1 MSKKFYLLAGALLG
15 VIYLRGMFI
24 PLMDNDAA
32 HHANIALHMFSTGD
46 YTSLIDHGRD
56 YLDKPH
62 LHFWLAAL
70 SYHIFGVNSFA
81 YKFPSLLFS
90 ILGIYATY
98 RLGKLLYSK
107 ETGRLAACI
116 LATSFSFILAN
127 HDVRMDA
134 ILTSSIIFS
143 IWQLIAFT
151 RTFRWKNLILAS
163 IGLACGFSTK
173 GMIGIAMPGI
183 AVAAHILYERNWT
196 TLLQWKWV
204 LLPVFVL
211 VLISPV
217 LYCYYV
223 QFDLHPEKI
232 IRGQSAISGVKFIL
246 WSQNIERLEGEKF
259 GAVAQG
265 DPFFFLHTF
274 LWAFIP
280 WSLLTI
286 AAYWKRLKK
295 FIRNK
300 FRYSSHREFIT
311 FGTITIIFII
321 ISASNFKL
329 PHYLNILLP
338 LFSILLAGY
347 LTSPMRRRQQ
357 RDLFITQI
365 IQAGILLAGIIA
377 VVVWIFPLQNFLII
391 ALLLLPAILYFHFQ
405 PEATL
410 PQRVILLS
418 ISTALCCN
426 ILLSFHFY
434 PQLLKHQAGQSLADD
449 ILQLHI
455 DQNRLY
461 YLQDY
466 ERSNSLDFYS
476 ASLIADIPAQKLAAV
491 NRPLWICTGTNGK
504 AELDR
509 CHIPYTIMKQ
519 VYNYRVSKP
528 KGSFLDPESRAS
540 QLKYFYILSIDHKR
554 HMSNTD

>member
-15 VIYLRGMFI
+15 VIYLRGLFI

-32 HHANIALHMFSTGD
+32 HHANIALHMFCTGD
-46 YTSLIDHGRD
+46 YASLIDHGHD

-107 ETGRLAACI
+107 ETGRLAAFI

-143 IWQLIAFT
+143 IWQLIVFT
-151 RTFRWKNLILAS
+151 RTHRLKNLILAS
-163 IGLACGFSTK
+163 IALACGFSTK

-183 AVAAHILYERNWT
+183 AVAIHILYERNWT
-196 TLLQWKWV
+196 TLFHWKWV

-211 VLISPV
+211 ILVSPV
-217 LYCYYV
+217 LYCYYL

-246 WSQNIERLEGEKF
+246 WSQNVERLEGEKF

-295 FIRNK
+295 FIRKK
-300 FRYSSHREFIT
+300 FRYSTHREFIT
-311 FGTITIIFII
+311 FGTVTIIFII

-347 LTSPMRRRQQ
+347 LTSPLRRRQQ

-365 IQAGILLAGIIA
+365 IQASILIIGMM
-377 VVVWIFPLQNFLII
+377 VMMLWIFPIQNFLLIP
-391 ALLLLPAILYFHFQ
+391 LLLLPGILYFHFQ
-405 PEATL
+405 QEATTQ
-410 PQRVILLS
+410 QRVVMLS
-418 ISTALCCN
+418 ICTALFCN
-426 ILLSFHFY
+426 TLLSFHFY
-434 PQLLKHQAGQSLADD
+434 PQLLTHQAGQTLADD
-449 ILQLHI
+449 IHQLHI
-455 DQNRLY
+455 GPNRLY

-466 ERSNSLDFYS
+466 EHSNSLDFYS
-476 ASLIADIPAQKLAAV
+476 ASLITDIPAKKLSTLNHPV
-491 NRPLWICTGTNGK
+491 WICTGPNGK

-509 CHIPYTIMKQ
+509 CGIPYTVTKQ

-540 QLKYFYILSIDHKR
+540 QLKQFYVLVVR
-554 HMSNTD
+554 P

>member
-1 MSKKFYLLAGALLG
+1 MSKKFYWLAGALLG
-15 VIYLRGMFI
+15 VIYLRGLFI

-32 HHANIALHMFSTGD
+32 HHANIALHMFCTGD
-46 YTSLIDHGRD
+46 YVSLIDQGRD

-107 ETGRLAACI
+107 ETGRLAAFI

-134 ILTSSIIFS
+134 ILTSSVIFS

-151 RTFRWKNLILAS
+151 KTLRWKNMMLAS

-196 TLLQWKWV
+196 ILYHWKWM

-211 VLISPV
+211 MLISPV
-217 LYCYYV
+217 LYCYYL
-223 QFDLHPEKI
+223 QFDLHPEKF
-232 IRGQSAISGVKFIL
+232 IRGRSGISGVRFIL

-295 FIRNK
+295 FIRK
-300 FRYSSHREFIT
+300 RFRYSSQREFIT
-311 FGTITIIFII
+311 FGTITIVFII

-347 LTSPMRRRQQ
+347 LTSTLRRRPQ
-357 RDLFITQI
+357 RDLFITQL
-365 IQAGILLAGIIA
+365 IQAGILLIGMIA
-377 VVVWIFPLQNFLII
+377 LTLWVFPLQNFLLIP
-391 ALLLLPAILYFHFQ
+391 LLLLPGILYFHFQ
-405 PEATL
+405 QEAIL
-410 PQRVILLS
+410 QQRVVMLS
-418 ISTALCCN
+418 ICTALFCN
-426 ILLSFHFY
+426 TLLSFHFY
-434 PQLLKHQAGQSLADD
+434 PQLLTHQAGQTLAED

-455 DQNRLY
+455 DRNKLY
-461 YLQDY
+461 YLQDF
-466 ERSNSLDFYS
+466 EHSNSLDFYS
-476 ASLIADIPAQKLAAV
+476 ASLIADIPAQKLSTITQPV
-491 NRPLWICTGTNGK
+491 WICTGANGK

-509 CHIPYTIMKQ
+509 CHIPYTITRQ

-528 KGSFLDPESRAS
+528 KGSFLDPDSRAS
-540 QLKYFYILSIDHKR
+540 QLKHLYILAISR
-554 HMSNTD
+554 

>member
-1 MSKKFYLLAGALLG
+1 MSKKFYLLAGALLV
-15 VIYLRGMFI
+15 VIYLRGLFI

-32 HHANIALHMFSTGD
+32 HHANIALHMFCTGD
-46 YTSLIDHGRD
+46 YISLIDQGHD

-62 LHFWLAAL
+62 LHFWLTAL

-81 YKFPSLLFS
+81 YKLPSLLFS

-98 RLGKLLYSK
+98 RLGKLLYTK

-151 RTFRWKNLILAS
+151 QTLRWKNLILAS

-183 AVAAHILYERNWT
+183 AVAVHILYQRNWT
-196 TLLQWKWV
+196 ILFQWKWV
-204 LLPVFVL
+204 LLPVFVFAC
-211 VLISPV
+211 ISPV
-217 LYCYYV
+217 LYCYYL

-232 IRGQSAISGVKFIL
+232 VRGHSAISGVRFIL

-259 GAVAQG
+259 GAVAQE

-295 FIRNK
+295 FIRKK
-300 FRYSSHREFIT
+300 FRYSVQREFIT

-338 LFSILLAGY
+338 LFSIMLAGY
-347 LTSPMRRRQQ
+347 LTSSLRRRQQ

-365 IQAGILLAGIIA
+365 IQAGILFIGMII
-377 VVVWIFPLQNFLII
+377 VIVWIFPLQNFLVIV
-391 ALLLLPAILYFHFQ
+391 LLSLPAILYFYFQ
-405 PEATL
+405 SEATL
-410 PQRVILLS
+410 PQRVGMLS
-418 ISTALCCN
+418 ISTALFCN
-426 ILLSFHFY
+426 IILSFHFY
-434 PQLLKHQAGQSLADD
+434 PQLLTHQAGQSLAND
-449 ILQLHI
+449 IHLLHL
-455 DQNRLY
+455 DRSRLY

-466 ERSNSLDFYS
+466 ERCNSLDFYS
-476 ASLIADIPAQKLAAV
+476 ASLIADIPAERLSAL
-491 NRPLWICTGTNGK
+491 NHPIWICTGPNGK

-509 CHIPYTIMKQ
+509 HHIPYTIAKQ

-528 KGSFLDPESRAS
+528 KGSFLDRDKRAS
-540 QLKYFYILSIDHKR
+540 QLNQFYLLAIE
-554 HMSNTD
+554 

>member
-1 MSKKFYLLAGALLG
+1 MSKNFYRLAGALLG
-15 VIYLRGMFI
+15 VVYLRGLFI

-32 HHANIALHMFSTGD
+32 HHANIALHMFCTGD
-46 YTSLIDHGRD
+46 YVSLIDQGRD

-107 ETGRLAACI
+107 ETGRLAAFI

-134 ILTSSIIFS
+134 ILTSSVIFS

-151 RTFRWKNLILAS
+151 KTLRWKNLMLAS

-173 GMIGIAMPGI
+173 GMIGVVMPGI
-183 AVAAHILYERNWT
+183 AVATHILYERNWT
-196 TLLQWKWV
+196 ILYHWKWM

-211 VLISPV
+211 MLIGPV
-217 LYCYYV
+217 LYCYYL
-223 QFDLHPEKI
+223 QFDLHPEKFV
-232 IRGQSAISGVKFIL
+232 RGHAAISGVRFIL

-295 FIRNK
+295 FIRK
-300 FRYSSHREFIT
+300 RFRYSSQREFIT

-347 LTSPMRRRQQ
+347 LTSTLRRRPQ

-365 IQAGILLAGIIA
+365 IQAGLLLIGMIA
-377 VVVWIFPLQNFLII
+377 LTLWVFPLQNFLVIP
-391 ALLLLPAILYFHFQ
+391 LLLLPGILYFHFQ
-405 PEATL
+405 QEATL
-410 PQRVILLS
+410 QQRVVMLS
-418 ISTALCCN
+418 ICTALFCN
-426 ILLSFHFY
+426 TLLSFHFY
-434 PQLLKHQAGQSLADD
+434 PQLLTHQAGKTLAED
-449 ILQLHI
+449 ILQLPI
-455 DQNRLY
+455 DRNKLY

-466 ERSNSLDFYS
+466 EHSNSLDFYS
-476 ASLIADIPAQKLAAV
+476 VSLIADISAQKLSTIRQPV
-491 NRPLWICTGTNGK
+491 WICTGVNGK

-509 CHIPYTIMKQ
+509 CHIPYTITRQ

-528 KGSFLDPESRAS
+528 KGSFLDPDSRAS
-540 QLKYFYILSIDHKR
+540 QLKHFYVLEISR
-554 HMSNTD
+554 

>member
-15 VIYLRGMFI
+15 VIYLRGLFI

-32 HHANIALHMFSTGD
+32 HHANIALHMFCTGN
-46 YTSLIDHGRD
+46 YVSLVDHGQE

-70 SYHIFGVNSFA
+70 SYHIFGVSTFA

-107 ETGRLAACI
+107 ETGRLAAFI

-151 RTFRWKNLILAS
+151 KTLRWKNLILAS
-163 IGLACGFSTK
+163 TGLAIGFSTK

-196 TLLQWKWV
+196 TLFHWKWM
-204 LLPVFVL
+204 LLPVFIL
-211 VLISPV
+211 ILISPV
-217 LYCYYV
+217 LYCYYL

-232 IRGQSAISGVKFIL
+232 VRGQSAISGVRFIL

-295 FIRNK
+295 FIRKK

-311 FGTITIIFII
+311 FGTVTIIFII

-347 LTSPMRRRQQ
+347 LTSPIRRRQQ
-357 RDLFITQI
+357 RDLFITQV
-365 IQAGILLAGIIA
+365 IQAGILLIGMMVMIL
-377 VVVWIFPLQNFLII
+377 WIFPLQNFLIMP
-391 ALLLLPAILYFHFQ
+391 LLFLPVILYFHFQ

-410 PQRVILLS
+410 PQRVVMLS
-418 ISTALCCN
+418 ICTALFCN

-434 PQLLKHQAGQSLADD
+434 PQLLTHQAGQTLAND
-449 ILQLHI
+449 IHKSPI
-455 DQNRLY
+455 DRKKLY

-466 ERSNSLDFYS
+466 EHSNSLDFYS
-476 ASLIADIPAQKLAAV
+476 ASLIADIPAQKLLAV
-491 NRPLWICTGTNGK
+491 RHPVWICTGTNGK
-504 AELDR
+504 TELDR
-509 CHIPYTIMKQ
+509 CAIKYTIVKQ

-528 KGSFLDPESRAS
+528 KGSFLDPESRPS
-540 QLKYFYILSIDHKR
+540 QLKHFYVLAIE
-554 HMSNTD
+554 

>member
-1 MSKKFYLLAGALLG
+1 MSKKFYLLAGALLV
-15 VIYLRGMFI
+15 VIYLRGLFI

-32 HHANIALHMFSTGD
+32 HHANIALHMFCTGD
-46 YTSLIDHGRD
+46 YISLIDQGHD

-62 LHFWLAAL
+62 LHFWLTAL

-81 YKFPSLLFS
+81 YKLPSLLFS

-98 RLGKLLYSK
+98 RLGKLLYTK

-151 RTFRWKNLILAS
+151 QTLRWKNLILAS

-183 AVAAHILYERNWT
+183 AVAVHILYQRNWT
-196 TLLQWKWV
+196 ILFQWKWV
-204 LLPVFVL
+204 LLPVFVFAC
-211 VLISPV
+211 ISPV
-217 LYCYYV
+217 LYCYYL

-232 IRGQSAISGVKFIL
+232 VRGHSAISGVRFIL

-259 GAVAQG
+259 GAVAQE

-295 FIRNK
+295 FIRKK
-300 FRYSSHREFIT
+300 FRYSVQREFIT

-338 LFSILLAGY
+338 LFSIMLAGY
-347 LTSPMRRRQQ
+347 LTSSLRRRQQ

-365 IQAGILLAGIIA
+365 IQAGILFIGMII
-377 VVVWIFPLQNFLII
+377 VIVWIFPLQNFLVIV
-391 ALLLLPAILYFHFQ
+391 LLSLPAILYFYFQ
-405 PEATL
+405 SEATL
-410 PQRVILLS
+410 PQRVGMLS
-418 ISTALCCN
+418 ISTALFCN
-426 ILLSFHFY
+426 IILSFHFY
-434 PQLLKHQAGQSLADD
+434 PQLLTHQAGQSLAND
-449 ILQLHI
+449 IHLLHL
-455 DQNRLY
+455 DRSRLY

-466 ERSNSLDFYS
+466 ERCNSLDFYS
-476 ASLIADIPAQKLAAV
+476 ASLIADIPAERLSAL
-491 NRPLWICTGTNGK
+491 NHPIWICTGPNGK

-509 CHIPYTIMKQ
+509 HHIPYTIAKQ

-528 KGSFLDPESRAS
+528 KGSFLDPDKRAS
-540 QLKYFYILSIDHKR
+540 QLNQFYLLAIE
-554 HMSNTD
+554 

>member
-1 MSKKFYLLAGALLG
+1 MSKNFYRLAGALLG
-15 VIYLRGMFI
+15 VVYLRGLFI

-32 HHANIALHMFSTGD
+32 HHANIALHMFCTGD
-46 YTSLIDHGRD
+46 YVSLIDQGRD

-107 ETGRLAACI
+107 ETGRLAAFI

-134 ILTSSIIFS
+134 ILTSSVIFS

-151 RTFRWKNLILAS
+151 KTLRWKNLMLAS

-173 GMIGIAMPGI
+173 GMIGVVMPGI
-183 AVAAHILYERNWT
+183 AVATHILYERNWT
-196 TLLQWKWV
+196 ILYHWKWM

-211 VLISPV
+211 MLIGPV
-217 LYCYYV
+217 LYCYYL
-223 QFDLHPEKI
+223 QFDLHPEKFV
-232 IRGQSAISGVKFIL
+232 RGHAAISGVRFIL

-295 FIRNK
+295 FIRK
-300 FRYSSHREFIT
+300 RFRYSSQREFIT

-347 LTSPMRRRQQ
+347 LTSTLRRRPQ
-357 RDLFITQI
+357 RDFFITQI
-365 IQAGILLAGIIA
+365 IQAGLLLIGMIA
-377 VVVWIFPLQNFLII
+377 LTLWVFPLQNFLVIP
-391 ALLLLPAILYFHFQ
+391 LLLLPGILYFHFQ
-405 PEATL
+405 QEATL
-410 PQRVILLS
+410 QQRVVMLS
-418 ISTALCCN
+418 ICTALFCN
-426 ILLSFHFY
+426 TLLSFHFY
-434 PQLLKHQAGQSLADD
+434 PQLLTHQAGKTLAED
-449 ILQLHI
+449 ILQLPI
-455 DQNRLY
+455 DRNKLY

-466 ERSNSLDFYS
+466 EHSNSLDFYS
-476 ASLIADIPAQKLAAV
+476 ASLIADISAQKLSTIRQPV
-491 NRPLWICTGTNGK
+491 WICTGVNGK

-509 CHIPYTIMKQ
+509 CHIPYTITRQ

-528 KGSFLDPESRAS
+528 KGSFLDPDSRAS
-540 QLKYFYILSIDHKR
+540 QLKHFYVLAISR
-554 HMSNTD
+554 

>member
-1 MSKKFYLLAGALLG
+1 MSKNFYRLAGALLG
-15 VIYLRGMFI
+15 VVYLRGLFI

-32 HHANIALHMFSTGD
+32 HHANIALHMFCTGD
-46 YTSLIDHGRD
+46 YVSLIDQGRD

-107 ETGRLAACI
+107 ETGRLAAFI

-134 ILTSSIIFS
+134 ILTSSVIFS

-151 RTFRWKNLILAS
+151 KTLRWKNLMLAS

-173 GMIGIAMPGI
+173 GMIGIVMPGI
-183 AVAAHILYERNWT
+183 AVATHILYERNWT
-196 TLLQWKWV
+196 ILYHWKWM

-211 VLISPV
+211 MLIGPV
-217 LYCYYV
+217 LYCYYL
-223 QFDLHPEKI
+223 QFDLHPEKFV
-232 IRGQSAISGVKFIL
+232 RGHAAISGVRFIL

-295 FIRNK
+295 FIRK
-300 FRYSSHREFIT
+300 RFRYSSQREFIT

-347 LTSPMRRRQQ
+347 LTSTLRRRPQ

-365 IQAGILLAGIIA
+365 IQAGLLLIGMIA
-377 VVVWIFPLQNFLII
+377 LTLWVFPLQNFLVIP
-391 ALLLLPAILYFHFQ
+391 LLLLPGILYFHFQ
-405 PEATL
+405 QEATL
-410 PQRVILLS
+410 QQRVVMLS
-418 ISTALCCN
+418 ICTALFCN
-426 ILLSFHFY
+426 TLLSFHFY
-434 PQLLKHQAGQSLADD
+434 PQLLTHQAGKTLAED
-449 ILQLHI
+449 ILQLPI
-455 DQNRLY
+455 DRNKLY

-466 ERSNSLDFYS
+466 EHSNSLDFYS
-476 ASLIADIPAQKLAAV
+476 ASLIADISVQKLSTIRQPV
-491 NRPLWICTGTNGK
+491 WICTGVNGK

-509 CHIPYTIMKQ
+509 CHIPYTITRQ

-528 KGSFLDPESRAS
+528 KGSFLDPDSRAS
-540 QLKYFYILSIDHKR
+540 QLKHFYVLAISR
-554 HMSNTD
+554 

>member
-1 MSKKFYLLAGALLG
+1 MSKNFYRLAGALLG
-15 VIYLRGMFI
+15 VVYLRGLFI

-32 HHANIALHMFSTGD
+32 HHANIALHMFCTGD
-46 YTSLIDHGRD
+46 YVSLIDQGCD

-107 ETGRLAACI
+107 ETGRLAAFI

-134 ILTSSIIFS
+134 ILTSSVIFS

-151 RTFRWKNLILAS
+151 KTLRWKNLMLAS

-173 GMIGIAMPGI
+173 GMIGIVMPGI
-183 AVAAHILYERNWT
+183 AVATHILYERNWT
-196 TLLQWKWV
+196 ILYHWKWM

-211 VLISPV
+211 MLIGPV
-217 LYCYYV
+217 LYCYYL
-223 QFDLHPEKI
+223 QFDLHPEKFV
-232 IRGQSAISGVKFIL
+232 RGHAAISGVRFIL

-295 FIRNK
+295 FIRK
-300 FRYSSHREFIT
+300 RFRYSSQREFIT

-347 LTSPMRRRQQ
+347 LTSTLRRRPQ

-365 IQAGILLAGIIA
+365 IQAGLLLIGMIA
-377 VVVWIFPLQNFLII
+377 LTLWVFPLQNFLVIP
-391 ALLLLPAILYFHFQ
+391 LLLLPGILYFHFQ
-405 PEATL
+405 QEATL
-410 PQRVILLS
+410 QQRVVMLS
-418 ISTALCCN
+418 ICTALFCN
-426 ILLSFHFY
+426 TLLSFHFY
-434 PQLLKHQAGQSLADD
+434 PQLLTHQAGKTLAED
-449 ILQLHI
+449 ILQLPI
-455 DQNRLY
+455 DRNKLY

-466 ERSNSLDFYS
+466 EHSNSLDFYS
-476 ASLIADIPAQKLAAV
+476 ASLIADISAQKLSTIRQPV
-491 NRPLWICTGTNGK
+491 WICTGVNGK

-509 CHIPYTIMKQ
+509 CHIPYTITRQ

-528 KGSFLDPESRAS
+528 KGSFLDPDSRAS
-540 QLKYFYILSIDHKR
+540 QLKHFYVLAISR
-554 HMSNTD
+554 

>member
-1 MSKKFYLLAGALLG
+1 MSKKFILLAGALLAA
-15 VIYLRGMFI
+15 IYLRGLFI

-32 HHANIALHMFSTGD
+32 HHANIALHMFCTGD
-46 YTSLIDHGRD
+46 YVSLIDQGHD

-151 RTFRWKNLILAS
+151 RTLRWKNLVLAS
-163 IGLACGFSTK
+163 VGLACGFSTK

-183 AVAAHILYERNWT
+183 AVAVHILYERNWT
-196 TLLQWKWV
+196 TLLQWRWM
-204 LLPVFVL
+204 LLPVLVL
-211 VLISPV
+211 ILISPV
-217 LYCYYV
+217 LYCYYM
-223 QFDLHPEKI
+223 QFDLHPEKF
-232 IRGQSAISGVKFIL
+232 IRGHSAISGVRFIL
-246 WSQNIERLEGEKF
+246 WSQNIERLEGERF

-295 FIRNK
+295 FIRKK
-300 FRYSSHREFIT
+300 FRYSSQREFIT
-311 FGTITIIFII
+311 FGTVTIIFAI

-338 LFSILLAGY
+338 LFSILLAGC
-347 LTSPMRRRQQ
+347 LTSPLRRKLQ

-365 IQAGILLAGIIA
+365 IQAGILLVGVTVMA
-377 VVVWIFPLQNFLII
+377 VWIFPLQNFLLIT
-391 ALLLLPAILYFHFQ
+391 LLFLPGILYFYFQ
-405 PEATL
+405 QEATVQ
-410 PQRVILLS
+410 QRVVMLS
-418 ISTALCCN
+418 ICTALFCN
-426 ILLSFHFY
+426 IFLSFHFY
-434 PQLLKHQAGQSLADD
+434 PQLLTYQAGQTLADE
-449 ILQLHI
+449 IRHLPI
-455 DQNRLY
+455 DRNRLY
-461 YLQDY
+461 YLQGY
-466 ERSNSLDFYS
+466 ERSNSLEFYS
-476 ASLIADIPAQKLAAV
+476 ASLIATIPTEKLATL
-491 NRPLWICTGTNGK
+491 NHSIWICTGETGK

-509 CHIPYTIMKQ
+509 CHIPYTITKQ

-528 KGSFLDPESRAS
+528 KGSFLDPESRRS
-540 QLKYFYILSIDHKR
+540 QLKHLYILAI
-554 HMSNTD
+554 SN

>member
-15 VIYLRGMFI
+15 VIYLRGLFI

-32 HHANIALHMFSTGD
+32 HHANIALHMFRTGD
-46 YTSLIDHGRD
+46 YASLIDQGRD

-62 LHFWLAAL
+62 LHFWLAAW

-107 ETGRLAACI
+107 EAGRLAAFI

-151 RTFRWKNLILAS
+151 RTLRSKNLVLAGV
-163 IGLACGFSTK
+163 GLACGFSTK

-183 AVAAHILYERNWT
+183 AVAVHILYERNWT
-196 TLLQWKWV
+196 TLLQWRWM
-204 LLPVFVL
+204 LLPVLVL
-211 VLISPV
+211 ILISPV
-217 LYCYYV
+217 LYCYYI

-232 IRGQSAISGVKFIL
+232 VRGQSTISGVRFIL
-246 WSQNIERLEGEKF
+246 WSQNTERLAGEKF

-295 FIRNK
+295 FIRKK
-300 FRYSSHREFIT
+300 FRYSSQREFIT
-311 FGTITIIFII
+311 FGTVTIIFII

-329 PHYLNILLP
+329 PHYLNILFP

-347 LTSPMRRRQQ
+347 LTSSLRRRQQ

-365 IQAGILLAGIIA
+365 IQAGILLIGMT
-377 VVVWIFPLQNFLII
+377 VLMMWIFPLQNFLVIP
-391 ALLLLPAILYFHFQ
+391 LLLLPGILYFHFQ
-405 PEATL
+405 QEATVQ
-410 PQRVILLS
+410 QRVVMLS
-418 ISTALCCN
+418 ICMALFCN
-426 ILLSFHFY
+426 TLLSFHFY
-434 PQLLKHQAGQSLADD
+434 PQLLTCQAGETLAKD
-449 ILQLHI
+449 ILPLHI
-455 DQNRLY
+455 DRSRLY
-461 YLQDY
+461 YLEDY

-476 ASLIADIPAQKLAAV
+476 ASLLADIPVQKLTTIKH
-491 NRPLWICTGTNGK
+491 PIWICTGANGK

-509 CHIPYTIMKQ
+509 CGIRYSITKQ

-528 KGSFLDPESRAS
+528 KGSFLDPKSRAS
-540 QLKYFYILSIDHKR
+540 QLKYFYVLAIE
-554 HMSNTD
+554 

>member
-1 MSKKFYLLAGALLG
+1 MSKKFILLAGALLAA
-15 VIYLRGMFI
+15 IYLRGLFI

-32 HHANIALHMFSTGD
+32 HHANIALHMFCTGD
-46 YTSLIDHGRD
+46 YVSLIDQGHD

-62 LHFWLAAL
+62 LHFWLAAV

-81 YKFPSLLFS
+81 YKFPSLLFT

-98 RLGKLLYSK
+98 WLGKLLYSK

-151 RTFRWKNLILAS
+151 KTLRWKNLILAS
-163 IGLACGFSTK
+163 IGLACGVSTK

-183 AVAAHILYERNWT
+183 AVAAHILYERNVT
-196 TLLQWKWV
+196 ILSHWKWM

-211 VLISPV
+211 ILISPV
-217 LYCYYV
+217 LYCYYI
-223 QFDLHPEKI
+223 QFDLHPEKF
-232 IRGQSAISGVKFIL
+232 IRGHSAISGVRFIL
-246 WSQNIERLEGEKF
+246 WSQNIERLEGERF
-259 GAVAQG
+259 GAVAQGG

-295 FIRNK
+295 FIRKK
-300 FRYSSHREFIT
+300 FRYSSQREFIT
-311 FGTITIIFII
+311 FGTVTIIFAI

-338 LFSILLAGY
+338 LFSILLAGC
-347 LTSPMRRRQQ
+347 LTSPLRRKLQ

-365 IQAGILLAGIIA
+365 IQAGILFVGLVAMA
-377 VVVWIFPLQNFLII
+377 VWIFPLQNFLLIP
-391 ALLLLPAILYFHFQ
+391 LLLLPGILYFHFQ
-405 PEATL
+405 QEATVQ
-410 PQRVILLS
+410 QRVIMIS
-418 ISTALCCN
+418 ICTALFCN
-426 ILLSFHFY
+426 IFLSFHFY
-434 PQLLKHQAGQSLADD
+434 PQLLTYQGGQMLADE
-449 ILQLHI
+449 IRQLRI
-455 DQNRLY
+455 DKNRLY
-461 YLQDY
+461 YLQGC
-466 ERSNSLDFYS
+466 ERSNSLEFYS
-476 ASLIADIPAQKLAAV
+476 ASLIATIPTEKLATI
-491 NRPLWICTGTNGK
+491 NHSIWICTGENGK

-509 CHIPYTIMKQ
+509 CHIPYTITKQ

-528 KGSFLDPESRAS
+528 KGSFLAPESRRS
-540 QLKYFYILSIDHKR
+540 QLKHLYILAI
-554 HMSNTD
+554 SN

>member
-15 VIYLRGMFI
+15 VIYLRGLFI

-32 HHANIALHMFSTGD
+32 HHANIALHMFCSGD
-46 YTSLIDHGRD
+46 YVSLIDHGQA

-70 SYHIFGVNSFA
+70 SYHIFGVNTFA

-98 RLGKLLYSK
+98 RLGKSLYSK
-107 ETGRLAACI
+107 ETGRLAAFI

-151 RTFRWKNLILAS
+151 KTLRWKNLLLAS
-163 IGLACGFSTK
+163 VGLSVGFSTK

-196 TLLQWKWV
+196 TLFHWKWMV
-204 LLPVFVL
+204 LPIFILI
-211 VLISPV
+211 LISPV

-232 IRGQSAISGVKFIL
+232 VRGQSAISGVKFIL
-246 WSQNIERLEGEKF
+246 WSQNVERLKGEKF
-259 GAVAQG
+259 GAAAQG

-286 AAYWKRLKK
+286 TAYWKRLKK
-295 FIRNK
+295 FIRKK
-300 FRYSSHREFIT
+300 FRYSSQREFLT

-347 LTSPMRRRQQ
+347 LTSTLRRRQQ

-365 IQAGILLAGIIA
+365 IQAGILWIGMMVIML
-377 VVVWIFPLQNFLII
+377 WIFPLQNFLVIP
-391 ALLLLPAILYFHFQ
+391 LLLFPAILYFYFQ
-405 PEATL
+405 TEATL
-410 PQRVILLS
+410 PQRVVILS
-418 ISTALCCN
+418 ICTALFCN

-434 PQLLKHQAGQSLADD
+434 PQLLTHQAGQTLAND
-449 ILQLHI
+449 IHESSI
-455 DQNRLY
+455 DQNKLY

-466 ERSNSLDFYS
+466 EHSNSLDFYT
-476 ASLIADIPAQKLAAV
+476 ASLITDIPAQHLSVVTK
-491 NRPLWICTGTNGK
+491 PIWICTGTNGK
-504 AELDR
+504 TELDR
-509 CHIPYTIMKQ
+509 CSIKYTIIKQ

-528 KGSFLDPESRAS
+528 KGSFLDPESRSS
-540 QLKYFYILSIDHKR
+540 QLKHFYVLAIE
-554 HMSNTD
+554 

>member
-1 MSKKFYLLAGALLG
+1 MSKNFYRLAGALLG
-15 VIYLRGMFI
+15 VVYLRGLFI

-32 HHANIALHMFSTGD
+32 HHANIALHMFCTGD
-46 YTSLIDHGRD
+46 YVSLIDQGRD

-107 ETGRLAACI
+107 ETDRLAAFI

-134 ILTSSIIFS
+134 ILTSSVIFS

-151 RTFRWKNLILAS
+151 KTLRWKNLMLAS

-173 GMIGIAMPGI
+173 GMIGVVMPGI
-183 AVAAHILYERNWT
+183 AVATHILYERNWT
-196 TLLQWKWV
+196 ILYHWKWM

-211 VLISPV
+211 MLIGPV
-217 LYCYYV
+217 LYCYYL
-223 QFDLHPEKI
+223 QFDLHPEKFV
-232 IRGQSAISGVKFIL
+232 RGHAAISGVRFIL

-295 FIRNK
+295 FIRK
-300 FRYSSHREFIT
+300 RFRYSSQREFIT

-347 LTSPMRRRQQ
+347 LTSTLRRRPQ

-365 IQAGILLAGIIA
+365 IQAGLLLIGMIA
-377 VVVWIFPLQNFLII
+377 LTLWVFPLQNFLVIP
-391 ALLLLPAILYFHFQ
+391 LLLLPGILYFHFQ
-405 PEATL
+405 QEATL
-410 PQRVILLS
+410 QQRVVMLS
-418 ISTALCCN
+418 ICTALFCN
-426 ILLSFHFY
+426 TLLSFHFY
-434 PQLLKHQAGQSLADD
+434 PQLLTHQAGKTLAED
-449 ILQLHI
+449 ILQLPI
-455 DQNRLY
+455 DRNKLY

-466 ERSNSLDFYS
+466 EHSNSLDFYS
-476 ASLIADIPAQKLAAV
+476 ASLIADISAQKLSTIRQPV
-491 NRPLWICTGTNGK
+491 WICTGVNGK

-509 CHIPYTIMKQ
+509 CHIPYTITRQ

-528 KGSFLDPESRAS
+528 KGRFLDPDSRAS
-540 QLKYFYILSIDHKR
+540 QLKHFYVLAISR
-554 HMSNTD
+554 

>member
-1 MSKKFYLLAGALLG
+1 MSKNFYRLAGALLG
-15 VIYLRGMFI
+15 VVYLRGLFI

-32 HHANIALHMFSTGD
+32 HHANIALHMFCTGD
-46 YTSLIDHGRD
+46 YVSLIDQGRD

-107 ETGRLAACI
+107 ETGRLAAFI

-134 ILTSSIIFS
+134 ILTSSVIFS

-151 RTFRWKNLILAS
+151 KTLRWKNLMLAS

-173 GMIGIAMPGI
+173 GMIGIVMPGI
-183 AVAAHILYERNWT
+183 AVATHILYERNWT
-196 TLLQWKWV
+196 ILYHWKWM

-211 VLISPV
+211 MLIGPV
-217 LYCYYV
+217 LYCYYL
-223 QFDLHPEKI
+223 QFDLYPEKFV
-232 IRGQSAISGVKFIL
+232 RGHAAISGVRFIL

-295 FIRNK
+295 FIRK
-300 FRYSSHREFIT
+300 RFRYSSQREFIT

-347 LTSPMRRRQQ
+347 LTSTLRRRPQ
-357 RDLFITQI
+357 RDLFITQV
-365 IQAGILLAGIIA
+365 IQAGLLLIGMIA
-377 VVVWIFPLQNFLII
+377 LTLWVFPLQNFLVIP
-391 ALLLLPAILYFHFQ
+391 LLLLPGILYFHFQ
-405 PEATL
+405 QEATL
-410 PQRVILLS
+410 QQRVVMLS
-418 ISTALCCN
+418 ICTALFCN
-426 ILLSFHFY
+426 TLLSFHFY
-434 PQLLKHQAGQSLADD
+434 PQLLTHQAGKTLAED
-449 ILQLHI
+449 ILQLPI
-455 DQNRLY
+455 DRNKLY

-466 ERSNSLDFYS
+466 EHSNSLDFYS
-476 ASLIADIPAQKLAAV
+476 ASLIADISAPKLSTIRQPV
-491 NRPLWICTGTNGK
+491 WICTGVNGK

-509 CHIPYTIMKQ
+509 CHIPYTITRQ

-528 KGSFLDPESRAS
+528 KESFLDPDSRAS
-540 QLKYFYILSIDHKR
+540 QLKHFYVLAISR
-554 HMSNTD
+554 